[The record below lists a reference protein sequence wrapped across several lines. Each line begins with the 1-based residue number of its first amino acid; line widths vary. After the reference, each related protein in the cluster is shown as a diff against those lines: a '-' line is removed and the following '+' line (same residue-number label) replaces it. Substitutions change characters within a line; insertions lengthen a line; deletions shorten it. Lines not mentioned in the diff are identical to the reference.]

1 MFSPSLEHAAYDVQ
15 VVKDCQEDQQL
26 VENRIHLSLKN
37 KFKLE
42 RKTKIKRQDTQKHI
56 FPRQVQI
63 LNGARGANGIM
74 G

>member
-1 MFSPSLEHAAYDVQ
+1 MDDPPHLIKLVVVFSSSFEHAAYDVQ

-42 RKTKIKRQDTQKHI
+42 RKTKI
-56 FPRQVQI
+56 
-63 LNGARGANGIM
+63 
-74 G
+74 